1 MQQLPHF
8 LVEQLDDELLTLD
21 ELSPTMGTA

>member
-8 LVEQLDDELLTLD
+8 LVEQLDDELLALD